1 MNSFD
6 LILRAANPSD
16 VTAVVGLVRELAEY
30 EREADQCGLTDEE
43 LHAALFCPRPALFG
57 HVATTSTEIVGCAL
71 WYLNFSTWRGTH
83 GIYIEDLYVR
93 PEHRGKGVGRALL
106 RELAAECRQRGY
118 ARLEWAVLDWNEP
131 AIRFYTSLGAE
142 PLDDWRLF
150 RLTDASLARLGGEAG

>member
-1 MNSFD
+1 MNSYD
-6 LILRAANPSD
+6 LVIRAVKPTD

-30 EREADQCGLTDEE
+30 EREADQCGLTNDE
-43 LHAALFCPRPALFG
+43 LHAALFSSRAALFG
-57 HVATTSTEIVGCAL
+57 HVAVVSGEVVGCVL

-93 PEHRGKGVGRALL
+93 PEHRREGVGRALL
-106 RELAAECRQRGY
+106 RELATECRQRGY

-150 RLTDASLARLGGEAG
+150 RLTDAPLATLAGDAG